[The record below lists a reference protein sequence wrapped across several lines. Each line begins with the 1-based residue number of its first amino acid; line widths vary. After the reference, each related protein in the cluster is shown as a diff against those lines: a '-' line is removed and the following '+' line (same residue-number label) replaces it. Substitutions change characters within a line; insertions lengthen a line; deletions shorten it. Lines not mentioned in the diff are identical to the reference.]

1 MAQVKS
7 TTTDQPPLLL
17 RLVPIISWLPKYRR
31 NWLRADI
38 LAGITIWSTAVPT
51 AMGYAEIA
59 GLPIQAGLYASMMA
73 LFAYAIFGTSPLL
86 KVETSPSMA
95 IMSAVIIAPLAF
107 GNFER
112 YISLSAALAV
122 TAGLLLILAGLV
134 RMGFLA
140 DFMAKPVV
148 VGFLFGLALVVIIG
162 QVPSLLGLD
171 SIKGSALFQLG
182 GLIAAIRNLNPLTF
196 AISLSVFVVLWLFRR
211 FLPGF
216 PGTLV
221 VIALSILAVVLFN
234 LDELGV
240 EIVGI
245 IPSGMPTPQLPN
257 VQLSDVPFLLVGAT
271 AMVFVALGES
281 LGTARTFT
289 AQHRRQT
296 NTDQELVALGAS
308 NLSAGMMQGFSVGV
322 NPASTSA
329 SKSLR
334 AKTQIAS
341 IITSLLIL
349 ITILTREDII
359 GFLPQAVVAVAVIVS
374 ASHLLRINE
383 IKRYYQLRKI
393 DFILAVVAIIGVLSA
408 GILLGLLIAVFL
420 SLLIVLYRSS
430 QPHLA
435 ILGKI
440 PGHNAFGDVEE
451 NPEASQIPGLLILRP
466 DAPLF
471 FANANVLHSQVRDLI
486 RSSPPNTVLL
496 DLGASDVLDIAT
508 TDMLK
513 NLIDDLQHTGIDFLL
528 AEVHSATHSS
538 LERAGL
544 LDIIGEEK
552 ISLRVVEAV
561 LGQKNNQMAD
571 EQTPDPPSSD
581 PPVEE

>member
-1 MAQVKS
+1 
-7 TTTDQPPLLL
+7 
-17 RLVPIISWLPKYRR
+17 
-31 NWLRADI
+31 
-38 LAGITIWSTAVPT
+38 
-51 AMGYAEIA
+51 MGYAEIA

-140 DFMAKPVV
+140 DFLAKPVV

-561 LGQKNNQMAD
+561 LGQKNIQMAD